1 MLVNE
6 YYSYVVALT
15 VFTSTLKFSKMISFN
30 KAFMQISASMKL
42 CFKGLST
49 FGVEFSIVFVA
60 FSSLFYFTLKNDL
73 ESFNTYIHSLEYTL
87 AMSIGKFNFSAL
99 RGANPMAAWLFFV
112 FSGKIFLLNNL
123 QEKCEII

>member
-112 FSGKIFLLNNL
+112 FSGKIFYTI
-123 QEKCEII
+123 C